1 MNNQT
6 FQKLSPD
13 ATIGEIITA
22 NEKAG
27 QLLASIGLS
36 AENHRDESLRSVCQQ
51 RQWSEVEV
59 LKWLQK
65 NEQIPG
71 KVNGEDAGKVIDG
84 IGDSFEKYCAYIE
97 EHHIEKTAGLLEDIF
112 DKFPRVH
119 QIHSTQYPWLND
131 IKWYMESLQEK
142 LNYYIKF
149 EKEKFFPLLKE
160 IDDAGSE
167 LLDGTISNIRN
178 GLAIIR
184 EDQKEI
190 LDLIR
195 DIRRKGNSLESP
207 EGSCFTLQIFNRDLK
222 ALFDSVEEQIEMER
236 NDMLPLVGK
245 KLKSE

>member
-1 MNNQT
+1 MNSQT
-6 FQKLSPD
+6 LQKLSPD

-22 NEKAG
+22 NKQAA

-36 AENHRDESLRSVCQQ
+36 AEDHRDESLRSVCQQ

-65 NEQIPG
+65 NERIQDKVVG
-71 KVNGEDAGKVIDG
+71 KDAGNVKDDIE
-84 IGDSFEKYCAYIE
+84 DSLEKYCVYIE
-97 EHHIEKTAGLLEDIF
+97 EHHIEKTAGLLEDIA

-119 QIHSTQYPWLND
+119 QIHGTQYPWLND
-131 IKWYMESLQEK
+131 IKWYLESLQEK
-142 LNYYIKF
+142 LNYYLKF

-160 IDDAGSE
+160 IDNAGRE

-190 LDLIR
+190 LNLIH

-207 EGSCFTLQIFNRDLK
+207 DGSCSTLRIFNRDLK
-222 ALFDSVEEQIEMER
+222 ALFDSVEEQIKMER
-236 NDMLPLVGK
+236 NDMLPMVGK

>member
-6 FQKLSPD
+6 LRKLSPD

-71 KVNGEDAGKVIDG
+71 KVNGEDTGNVKDD
-84 IGDSFEKYCAYIE
+84 IGDSLEKYCAYIE
-97 EHHIEKTAGLLEDIF
+97 EHHIEKTVGLLEDIA
-112 DKFPRVH
+112 DKFPRVY
-119 QIHSTQYPWLND
+119 QIHGTQYPWLND

-160 IDDAGSE
+160 IDGAGRE

-195 DIRRKGNSLESP
+195 DIRRKSNNLESP
-207 EGSCFTLQIFNRDLK
+207 EGSCSTLRIFNRDLK